1 MKKQE
6 KKVTNADCNIL
17 AHAIGDLIGSVPTMK
32 VGLLTYFKKI
42 QKKLDAINGI
52 AFKDQQTILKAH
64 VKLDK
69 NGGFVLT
76 EPTEE
81 EQMKGAQQEY
91 IYKKADG
98 REKAEAEMKK
108 LMSKIV
114 DTTFEEIH
122 PNAIANLDVNPS
134 ANQRFSVIM
143 EMLFIEE
150 EEAVALEAV

>member
-1 MKKQE
+1 MKNE
-6 KKVTNADCNIL
+6 ERKVTNADCNIL
-17 AHAIGDLIGSVPTMK
+17 AHAIGDLVGSVPTMK

-42 QKKLDAINGI
+42 QKKLDAINSI
-52 AFKDQQTILKAH
+52 AFKEQQTILKAH

-69 NGGFVLT
+69 NGGFILT

-91 IYKKADG
+91 VYKKADG

-114 DTTFEEIH
+114 NTTFEEIH
-122 PNAIANLDVNPS
+122 PTAVANLDVNPA

-143 EMLFIEE
+143 EMLFVQEE
-150 EEAVALEAV
+150 EEVKLEAV